1 MYFPISRGRIFDYC
15 FALRFTPHAAGR
27 LRPSTD
33 LFCGNPCKL
42 ELNDGAYTAFSETKA
57 ALAQVILLAHLN
69 PSATLS
75 IVVNASDFAI
85 GAVMQPNI
93 SGSRQPIEFFSRRLT
108 PMETRYSAIGPE
120 ELAA

>member
-1 MYFPISRGRIFDYC
+1 MYFPISRGRLFDYC

-27 LRPSTD
+27 LRPSAD

-42 ELNDGAYTAFSETKA
+42 ELNDG
-57 ALAQVILLAHLN
+57 
-69 PSATLS
+69 
-75 IVVNASDFAI
+75 ASDFAI

-93 SGSRQPIEFFSRRLT
+93 SGSRQPIEFFSRRLP